1 MTRETDERVPRKPK
15 DRKPSPPERMVS
27 DDPAYYEG
35 LGRAI
40 KVARTERG
48 LSRRDLADA
57 AGVSYAYLSDIE
69 TGRGRPG
76 SRSFLAIAEA
86 MLLSPSTLMRE
97 AERYRAQIGGEE
109 APPPSQPPAPGGL
122 PRDEIQA
129 RMARM
134 SEAAPSPAARR
145 WFHAG
150 RMLAEAERDLAAEES
165 EVHLGGL
172 GEVRSCLRG
181 PRGAAS
187 AGG

>member
-1 MTRETDERVPRKPK
+1 MTRETDERAARKPK
-15 DRKPSPPERMVS
+15 DRKPSRAERMVS

-109 APPPSQPPAPGGL
+109 APPQPQPPAPGGL

-150 RMLAEAERDLAAEES
+150 RMLAEAERDLAAERRRRNTS
-165 EVHLGGL
+165 V
-172 GEVRSCLRG
+172 
-181 PRGAAS
+181 A
-187 AGG
+187 

>member
-1 MTRETDERVPRKPK
+1 M
-15 DRKPSPPERMVS
+15 S

-109 APPPSQPPAPGGL
+109 APAAVAAAGAGGPASGRDPGEDGPHERGRAVAGSAEVV
-122 PRDEIQA
+122 PRRTD
-129 RMARM
+129 
-134 SEAAPSPAARR
+134 ARR
-145 WFHAG
+145 GRAGSGGGGGTVTPPRAG
-150 RMLAEAERDLAAEES
+150 RVLRAFCGSREELHRLVDELSPEDAEVVLAL
-165 EVHLGGL
+165 
-172 GEVRSCLRG
+172 VRRLRSG
-181 PRGAAS
+181 RE
-187 AGG
+187 